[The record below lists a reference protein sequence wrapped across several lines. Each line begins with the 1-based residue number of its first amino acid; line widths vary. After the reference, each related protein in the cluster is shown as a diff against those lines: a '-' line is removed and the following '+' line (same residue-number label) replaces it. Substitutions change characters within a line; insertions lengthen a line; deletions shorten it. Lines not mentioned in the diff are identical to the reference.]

1 MVRRLENPLKLNA
14 NCSSIDYAVSEAT
27 RYLARAGIAQPRL
40 DARVLVAHVL
50 DPGEGYLE
58 NGHHERLRQ
67 LVRRRAAHEPLAHI
81 TGHREFWNLTFAV
94 TRHTLVPRPDSETLI
109 EAALAWPAPSRAAV
123 LDLGSGSG
131 CLLATLLS
139 ERPQWWGLGLDIDA
153 AALAVAG
160 RNVDALGLGARAHLA
175 RGDWTECLAGPFDVV
190 LCNPPY
196 IADAEWPD
204 LEPEVAA
211 FEPRI
216 ALAGGADG
224 LACYRRIAPRLGGLM
239 SAEGAAFLEVGAGQA
254 SAVAELLRQH
264 VLDVV
269 DIKEDLAGIP
279 RCVVARRG
287 DKNVGGIM
295 GG

>member
-1 MVRRLENPLKLNA
+1 M
-14 NCSSIDYAVSEAT
+14 STSIDDAIYEAA
-27 RYLARAGIAQPRL
+27 RHLARAGIAQPRL
-40 DARVLVAHVL
+40 DARLLAAHVL
-50 DPGEGYLE
+50 DQGERSLE
-58 NGHHERLRQ
+58 NGRHERLRE
-67 LVRRRAAHEPLAHI
+67 LVRRRAAREPLAHI
-81 TGHREFWNLTFAV
+81 TGYREFWSLTFAV

-109 EAALAWPAPSRAAV
+109 EAALAWPASGRAAV

-131 CLLATLLS
+131 CLLAALLS
-139 ERPQWWGLGLDIDA
+139 ERPEWWGLGLDIDA

-160 RNVDALGLGARAHLA
+160 RNLDALGLGARARLV

-196 IADAEWPD
+196 IADREWPD

-224 LACYRRIAPRLGGLM
+224 LACYRRIAPRLGSLM
-239 SAEGAAFLEVGAGQA
+239 SAGGAAFLEVGAGQA
-254 SAVAELLRQH
+254 SAVAELLRRH
-264 VLDVV
+264 ALDVV

-279 RCVVARRG
+279 RCVVARRQNCRG
-287 DKNVGGIM
+287 DHEGDEKKGWK
-295 GG
+295 

>member
-1 MVRRLENPLKLNA
+1 MSASPN
-14 NCSSIDYAVSEAT
+14 IDDAIHEAA
-27 RYLARAGIAQPRL
+27 RHLARAGIAQPRL
-40 DARVLVAHVL
+40 DARLLAAHVL
-50 DPGEGYLE
+50 DQGERSLE
-58 NGHHERLRQ
+58 NGRHERLRE
-67 LVRRRAAHEPLAHI
+67 LVRRRAAREPLAHI
-81 TGHREFWNLTFAV
+81 TGYREFWSLTFAV

-109 EAALAWPAPSRAAV
+109 EAALAWPAPDRAAV

-131 CLLATLLS
+131 CLLAALLS
-139 ERPQWWGLGLDIDA
+139 ERPEWWGLGLDIDA

-160 RNVDALGLGARAHLA
+160 QNLDALGLGARARLV

-196 IADAEWPD
+196 IADREWPD

-224 LACYRRIAPRLGGLM
+224 LDRYRRIAPRLGDLI
-239 SAEGAAFLEVGAGQA
+239 ADRGAAFLEVGAGQTA
-254 SAVAELLRQH
+254 AVAGLLHRH
-264 VLDVV
+264 ALDVV

-279 RCVVARRG
+279 RCVVARRRDRPG
-287 DKNVGGIM
+287 DEKKGWK
-295 GG
+295 